1 MLINIWNFIK
11 ILFLPILFLLGQM
24 CILVLFMIFFIIQNP
39 GIDLNNDLSTKLL
52 SEYINDSTLVISFLQ
67 FLIFLP
73 IFYLMYKKYCV
84 NKIDY
89 SFKSVV
95 LIAVISFLISVV
107 LNFIIIGLKILF
119 GIKMTSSPV
128 TFVVIVATGIVGPI
142 LEEFLFRGIVYNKF
156 LKIFKEKTAFYLSI
170 LVFAIFHTGG
180 IFQIL
185 FAAIIGYFLTYI
197 YRKYHDIKLSIM
209 AHIIVNITSVVMSPF
224 ILMIF

>member
-197 YRKYHDIKLSIM
+197 YRKYHDIKLSMM

>member
-1 MLINIWNFIK
+1 MFNNIWNFIK
-11 ILFLPILFLLGQM
+11 IIFHPILFLLGQM

-52 SEYINDSTLVISFLQ
+52 TEYINDSTLVISFLQ

-73 IFYLMYKKYCV
+73 IFYLIYKKYCV

-95 LIAVISFLISVV
+95 LISVISFLISVV

-128 TFVVIVATGIVGPI
+128 TFVVIVATGIIGPI

-156 LKIFKEKTAFYLSI
+156 LKIFKENTAFYLSI

-197 YRKYHDIKLSIM
+197 YRKYHDIRLSII
-209 AHIIVNITSVVMSPF
+209 AHIIVNITSVVISPF